1 MEQLPLHDI
10 TVCDITQNLAGPL
23 SARLLAELGA
33 EVIHVEKLTGDNARG
48 ITTDYLGGEGL
59 FHQLSNRSKKGIAVD
74 LKAPEGA
81 DIVRRLVA
89 QSDVLLESQGPG
101 AMDRLGLGYPELSAK
116 HPRLVYGSVS
126 AYGVAGRAAGL
137 KGYDFL
143 IQGLAGL
150 TRPNATG
157 GRDFVVG
164 GPFADTATPLLLALG
179 VVAALRARELT
190 GRGQWVQTS
199 LLQGALHMLGPNLL
213 QVDDDPD
220 LNTSARPAI
229 GANDPS
235 TGAFRTLDGRWLAIV
250 AFNDDQFRKLSR
262 CIGRDDLAADP
273 GLATQTLRGLRS
285 EEVREIIAK
294 AVASRTA
301 DEWMSELLAADV
313 PCERVYDSPKEMMF
327 APAVWK
333 DEAFCDF
340 EHPTKGRMVQAAT
353 GISYGDDVLRAV
365 SAAPRLGQDTATVLA
380 RLGYSAHE
388 IEDLEQSGVV
398 LCAPE
403 QPE

>member
-1 MEQLPLHDI
+1 MAMEELPLHDV
-10 TVCDITQNLAGPL
+10 TVCDVTQNLAGPI

-59 FHQLSNRSKKGIAVD
+59 FHQIGNRSKKGIAVD
-74 LKAPEGA
+74 LKASEGA

-101 AMDRLGLGYPELSAK
+101 AMERLGLGYPELSAK
-116 HPRLVYGSVS
+116 HPRLVYGSLS

-150 TRPNATG
+150 TRPNAVG

-164 GPFADTATPLLLALG
+164 GPFADTATPLLMALG
-179 VVAALRARELT
+179 VVAALRAREHT

-213 QVDDDPD
+213 QVDDDPA

-235 TGAFRTLDGRWLAIV
+235 TGAFQTLDGRWIAIV
-250 AFNDDQFRKLSR
+250 AFNDDQFRKLCR
-262 CIGRDDLAADP
+262 CIDRDDLATDP

-285 EEVREIIAK
+285 EEVREIIAT
-294 AVASRTA
+294 AIARRAA
-301 DEWMSELLAADV
+301 DEWLSELLAADV

-333 DEAFCDF
+333 EEAFCDF
-340 EHPTKGRMVQAAT
+340 QHPTKGRMVQAAT
-353 GISYGDDVLRAV
+353 GISYGDEVLRAA
-365 SAAPRLGQDTATVLA
+365 SAAPRLGQDTAAVLV
-380 RLGYSAHE
+380 RLGYSVQE
-388 IEDLEQSGVV
+388 IKDLEQSGIV

-403 QPE
+403 